1 MSVLDSKA
9 KDSSRTM
16 QFAVNGAQDRVEKI
30 ESANIFAA
38 KMGQKVVG
46 VAFAEKT
53 VSVTSLKSSSNDFDT
68 SKGLASHERDLKS
81 ATEIVDIALARHLEG
96 VALESMT
103 DDSMASPEVA
113 LGNQPSVS
121 SDEQQKP
128 NQPRTPTP
136 VRGIEGQTVDAT
148 DATLESDLAIVVCFR
163 STPDIGQPAFP
174 YSGVVFP
181 LHFGSTIIGRGK
193 LQCLKHGSDELME
206 IPHNSV
212 SKRHAKIGDFFCLAL
227 IFTRQFLSICL
238 QMSRRMV
245 ASALL
250 TQTLQMVLASV
261 PALNRSCKDQNN
273 LSKIPQSPSALV
285 ITFHSE
291 FAFVELFQSE
301 RERVS
306 FKLRKG
312 RLDNSNLH
320 YLLWINCEF

>member
-68 SKGLASHERDLKS
+68 SKGLPSHERDLKS

-103 DDSMASPEVA
+103 DDSMASTEVA
-113 LGNQPSVS
+113 LGNQPS

-128 NQPRTPTP
+128 NKPRTPT
-136 VRGIEGQTVDAT
+136 QTVDAT
-148 DATLESDLAIVVCFR
+148 DARLESDLAIVVCFR

-181 LHFGSTIIGRGK
+181 LQFGSTIIGRGK

-212 SKRHAKIGDFFCLAL
+212 SKRHAKIGDFFCLTL
-227 IFTRQFLSICL
+227 IFTRLFLSICL

-273 LSKIPQSPSALV
+273 LSKIPQFPSALV
-285 ITFHSE
+285 ITLHSE